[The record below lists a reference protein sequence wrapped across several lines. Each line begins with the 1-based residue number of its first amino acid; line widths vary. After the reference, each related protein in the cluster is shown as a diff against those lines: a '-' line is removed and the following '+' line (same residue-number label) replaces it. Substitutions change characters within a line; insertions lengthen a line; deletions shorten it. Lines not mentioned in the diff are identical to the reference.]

1 MPRYLLGQLAAT
13 PVPATKLVARPT
25 EYGSALTGPKSQA
38 SAWNFVAAAAATAMG
53 LEARSVLGTISGAAW
68 MASQAEAWVDDQLK
82 AGTAPEDL
90 AGEAGKNFDWRTFVG
105 LAILG
110 ISVYRTVRRPAPLAW
125 RWV

>member
-1 MPRYLLGQLAAT
+1 
-13 PVPATKLVARPT
+13 
-25 EYGSALTGPKSQA
+25 
-38 SAWNFVAAAAATAMG
+38 
-53 LEARSVLGTISGAAW
+53 

-90 AGEAGKNFDWRTFVG
+90 ADEAGKNFDWRTFAG